1 MIGCQTQWAPLQTQW
16 HKNFYKHKK
25 LLVIMEMVLVLF
37 WKKDPFWALEDALN
51 DDVVAMVSSHG
62 YSTTTIG
69 NAPRLGVSSKEI

>member
-1 MIGCQTQWAPLQTQW
+1 
-16 HKNFYKHKK
+16 
-25 LLVIMEMVLVLF
+25 VIMEMVLVLF